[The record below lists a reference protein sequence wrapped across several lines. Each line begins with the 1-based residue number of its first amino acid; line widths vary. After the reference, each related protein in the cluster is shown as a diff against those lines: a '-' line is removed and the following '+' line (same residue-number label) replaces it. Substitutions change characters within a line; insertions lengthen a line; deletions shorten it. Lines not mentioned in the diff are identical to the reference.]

1 MAVIALASASGSP
14 GVTTTALGF
23 AMLWPRPVLL
33 VEADP
38 TGGSGLLAGY
48 FRGTREYEAGL
59 IELALTASSIHDGLA
74 EIAQRIEGTTVSF
87 VAGTRSHTQAPA
99 LRDLWQALADELADL
114 EGTGQDVIVDAG
126 RLGLLGSPE
135 PLLTNADLT
144 LLVTRTTLPA
154 LSAVR
159 SWADAIQRGTVH
171 SQGSGAWQQAGVAVV
186 GDGQPYKASE
196 VSRVLGLPVVATL
209 PDEPDAAAVFS
220 RGAQPPKRFET
231 GPLVRGLQAGI
242 ASIHSTVSRRRSEL
256 LEGVRP

>member
-14 GVTTTALGF
+14 GVTTTALGL
-23 AMLWPRPVLL
+23 ALLWPRPVLL

-74 EIAQRIEGTTVSF
+74 EIAQRIAGTTVSF

-99 LRDLWQALADELADL
+99 LRDLWQPLAEELADL
-114 EGTGQDVIVDAG
+114 ESTGQDVIVDAG

-135 PLLTNADLT
+135 PLLTSADLT

-159 SWADAIQRGTVH
+159 SWADAIQRG
-171 SQGSGAWQQAGVAVV
+171 ALDWQQAGVVVV
-186 GDGQPYKASE
+186 GAGQPYKASE
-196 VSRVLGLPVVATL
+196 VGRVLGLPVVATL

-220 RGAQPPKRFET
+220 RGARPAKRFET

-242 ASIHSTVSRRRSEL
+242 ASVHSTVSRRRSEL
-256 LEGVRP
+256 LEGARP

>member
-14 GVTTTALGF
+14 GVTTTALGL
-23 AMLWPRPVLL
+23 ALLWPRPMLL
-33 VEADP
+33 IEADP

-74 EIAQRIEGTTVSF
+74 EVSQRIEGTTVSF

-99 LRDLWQALADELADL
+99 LRDLWQPLAEELADL
-114 EGTGQDVIVDAG
+114 ETTGQDVIVDAG

-154 LSAVR
+154 ISAVR
-159 SWADAIQRGTVH
+159 SWADSVQRGTFD
-171 SQGSGAWQQAGVAVV
+171 WQQSGVVV
-186 GDGQPYKASE
+186 IGEGQPYKASE
-196 VSRVLGLPVVATL
+196 VGGVLGLPVVASL
-209 PDEPDAAAVFS
+209 PDDSAAAAVFS
-220 RGAQPPKRFET
+220 RGAQPPKRSET
-231 GPLVRGLQAGI
+231 GPLVRGLRAGI

-256 LEGVRP
+256 VEGVHP

>member
-14 GVTTTALGF
+14 GVTTTALGL
-23 AMLWPRPVLL
+23 ALLWPRPVLL

-59 IELALTASSIHDGLA
+59 IELALTANSIHDGLA

-99 LRDLWQALADELADL
+99 LRELWQPLAEDLADL
-114 EGTGQDVIVDAG
+114 ESTGQDVIVDAG
-126 RLGLLGSPE
+126 RLGLHGSPE

-159 SWADAIQRGTVH
+159 SWADSIQRGTFD
-171 SQGSGAWQQAGVAVV
+171 WQQAGVAVV

-196 VSRVLGLPVVATL
+196 VGRVLGLPVVATL

-220 RGAQPPKRFET
+220 RGAQPSKRFET

-242 ASIHSTVSRRRSEL
+242 ASIHSTVSTRRSEL